1 MIKITPAVEAPASF
15 LASLQQAAKFELV
28 MHPSTKILQKISK
41 RIVDKR
47 LSQKANRNKNT
58 LRCSTV
64 INPKI
69 PSSRQLETNAVSSIV
84 NLQSVPVSSQTP
96 VEIVDLSKKS
106 KVKYVSRL
114 LRKKTIVEIHNDFNL
129 LYAKNV
135 VFKKHEEQQIY
146 RDHKKISKL
155 VDQSKE
161 RAKI

>member
-1 MIKITPAVEAPASF
+1 MTPAVEAPASF
-15 LASLQQAAKFELV
+15 LTSLQQAAKFELV
-28 MHPSTKILQKISK
+28 MRPSTKILQKISK

-47 LSQKANRNKNT
+47 LSQNANNNKNT

-64 INPKI
+64 INPKTQ
-69 PSSRQLETNAVSSIV
+69 SSRQLETNAVSSIV
-84 NLQSVPVSSQTP
+84 NVQNVPGTSQTP
-96 VEIVDLSKKS
+96 AVIIDLSKKS

-114 LRKKTIVEIHNDFNL
+114 LRKKTMVEIHNDFNL
-129 LYAKNV
+129 LYARNV

-155 VDQSKE
+155 INQSKE